1 MSQPPKPNPA
11 IAAIVSEIEKH
22 ERIRDD
28 SAKMAEALRLLKL
41 NIEHEE
47 YAATKQLSAAP
58 KRAAPNSVKAAVLIA
73 IGQLSGP
80 ASVDTLEATGH
91 SRSSIRAAL
100 KSLLKAGKITETPAG
115 TWALRVDEAKA
126 AE

>member
-28 SAKMAEALRLLKL
+28 AAKMAEALRLLKL
-41 NIEHEE
+41 NIEHAE
-47 YAATKQLSAAP
+47 YAATKQVSAAP
-58 KRAAPNSVKAAVLIA
+58 KRAAPNSVKNAVL
-73 IGQLSGP
+73 
-80 ASVDTLEATGH
+80 EALGVGGH
-91 SRSSIRAAL
+91 SIRELGEAISGAQRSSIRAAL
-100 KSLLKAGKITETPAG
+100 ASLLKAGKVTETPAG
-115 TWALRVDEAKA
+115 AWALRVDEAKA